1 MKHDAPY
8 YIKQCMS
15 NQNTIDAQNVILKLD
30 NTINFPKYPQFAY
43 ISLFVSPWCYIGI
56 DLWPIFGLKKY
67 SSSCEVGSFLYKFIW
82 QIYSLKTNISGVS
95 EAECPTIPEY
105 NATSSVKKV
114 IQMTDGDKNSN
125 FHWILKIVI
134 SY

>member
-95 EAECPTIPEY
+95 DAVSHNPR
-105 NATSSVKKV
+105 
-114 IQMTDGDKNSN
+114 IQCDKLSEKS
-125 FHWILKIVI
+125 HPDDRWRQE
-134 SY
+134 